1 MKSQKARVL
10 IVEDESI
17 VARDIAATLR
27 GMQYHVVGIV
37 ATGEEA
43 VLEAAEHHPDIAL
56 MDIMLSG
63 AMDGIDAGGRIQSE
77 WNVPVVFLTSH
88 ADEATLTRAKA
99 IAPYGYLVKPFS
111 DRELDVALETALY
124 RASLEQKLREQ
135 QHWVQA
141 VLDCIGD
148 AVIAADVKGNVMF
161 LNPVA
166 EHLTGWKREA
176 AAARPLSEVFH
187 TIEENSRRRV
197 ESSEARALRDDTEVT
212 DETGSLLLI
221 STDGI
226 ERPIDSNVSPI
237 NDAKGNLLGIVVVFR
252 DITSRRQIERRAVN
266 KQKMEALGKL
276 SSNIANDFNNI
287 IGLIAGYAAAMQEYL
302 LPNSRAG
309 EDVKRILAAVEH
321 SAVLSKRILGVAR
334 ASDAERNLDIHP
346 TTVGTAVENAVALL
360 HDPFE
365 KKGIRIRGT
374 IPSPSPLVN
383 ADHSHLVDLLVDILL
398 NSAEAMPQGGKIAI
412 DLKSYRLLKPD
423 PKLNP
428 RAKPGPYVTIRI
440 KDSGAGMS
448 HETLDRIFEPFFTTK
463 SAGTHV
469 GLGLSVLH
477 SAIQNYGGWIK
488 VTSEPGQGT
497 LFSVFLPK
505 ATPSRRSTA
514 PAAARF
520 AGSILVVDDDPATC
534 TELSDFLTKEG
545 FNVQLAN
552 SGQAAIDLYRKLGD
566 KFDLLIV
573 DVIMPGK
580 DGKDVLQEVMKLNP
594 AAAVLMLCG
603 FSREHVRAYLPS
615 GAWRFVQKPV
625 DQEALLGA
633 VRRALESKAP

>member
-166 EHLTGWKREA
+166 EHLTGWKRDA
-176 AAARPLSEVFH
+176 AAGRPLSEVFH
-187 TIEENSRRRV
+187 TIEESSRRRV

-237 NDAKGNLLGIVVVFR
+237 NDSKGSLLGIVVVFR
-252 DITSRRQIERRAVN
+252 DITSRRQTEKRAVN
-266 KQKMEALGKL
+266 KQ
-276 SSNIANDFNNI
+276 
-287 IGLIAGYAAAMQEYL
+287 
-302 LPNSRAG
+302 
-309 EDVKRILAAVEH
+309 
-321 SAVLSKRILGVAR
+321 
-334 ASDAERNLDIHP
+334 
-346 TTVGTAVENAVALL
+346 
-360 HDPFE
+360 
-365 KKGIRIRGT
+365 
-374 IPSPSPLVN
+374 
-383 ADHSHLVDLLVDILL
+383 
-398 NSAEAMPQGGKIAI
+398 
-412 DLKSYRLLKPD
+412 
-423 PKLNP
+423 
-428 RAKPGPYVTIRI
+428 
-440 KDSGAGMS
+440 
-448 HETLDRIFEPFFTTK
+448 
-463 SAGTHV
+463 
-469 GLGLSVLH
+469 
-477 SAIQNYGGWIK
+477 
-488 VTSEPGQGT
+488 
-497 LFSVFLPK
+497 
-505 ATPSRRSTA
+505 
-514 PAAARF
+514 
-520 AGSILVVDDDPATC
+520 
-534 TELSDFLTKEG
+534 
-545 FNVQLAN
+545 
-552 SGQAAIDLYRKLGD
+552 
-566 KFDLLIV
+566 
-573 DVIMPGK
+573 
-580 DGKDVLQEVMKLNP
+580 
-594 AAAVLMLCG
+594 
-603 FSREHVRAYLPS
+603 
-615 GAWRFVQKPV
+615 
-625 DQEALLGA
+625 
-633 VRRALESKAP
+633 